1 MCPLH
6 LNRNAWP
13 IATFVLCCYHCSLV
27 GIRLCSIPQ
36 ETVPSYLPSNVFCH
50 VQHAR
55 RTMPKEEKHAAW
67 YQNFYPC
74 EDPLCATMQHF
85 NKKKKAIRVV
95 CSNGWHMWTLA
106 SLRSVFNLTQFQS
119 TFSNRWASLRDY
131 TWPPGQT
138 PATATE
144 TRHSNSCWVI
154 RAIQM
159 SFPLTHCED
168 NWQTT
173 AATHRIVTEA
183 TCLNV
188 QNSCLSMFT

>member
-55 RTMPKEEKHAAW
+55 RTMPKKKKKKNIQHMISKFLPMWGPLVCHNAAL
-67 YQNFYPC
+67 YK
-74 EDPLCATMQHF
+74 
-85 NKKKKAIRVV
+85 KKKKAIRVV
-95 CSNGWHMWTLA
+95 CGNGWHMWTLA
-106 SLRSVFNLTQFQS
+106 SVGSVFNLTQFQS

-131 TWPPGQT
+131 TWPPGQPRPLPQKPGIQIAAEWSVLFKWASLSRYVDILT
-138 PATATE
+138 DRSNT
-144 TRHSNSCWVI
+144 HSMQLKLHLWMCKTLV
-154 RAIQM
+154 
-159 SFPLTHCED
+159 
-168 NWQTT
+168 
-173 AATHRIVTEA
+173 
-183 TCLNV
+183 
-188 QNSCLSMFT
+188 